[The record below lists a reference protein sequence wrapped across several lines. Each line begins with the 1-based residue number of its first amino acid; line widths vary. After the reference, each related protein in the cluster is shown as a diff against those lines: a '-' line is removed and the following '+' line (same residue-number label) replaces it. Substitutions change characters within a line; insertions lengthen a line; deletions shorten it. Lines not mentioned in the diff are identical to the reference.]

1 MFELCNLN
9 LPMFELR
16 QPGGREPEP
25 SHVRIEATRRWSDRH
40 LSMSL
45 PRRVLP
51 NTTYLVTRRCLGRRF
66 LLRPDDA
73 LNNAF
78 AYCLGLAAKKHGVE
92 VHAVGAMS
100 NHYHLVLTD
109 PEGVLPDFMGWLNRQ
124 LAMCIKRLRGW
135 EEVVWEPNVPYS
147 AVELSG
153 PTEVLDKVAYVLLN
167 PVSAGLVRSP
177 ERWPGA
183 LSTLDVLRRATMA
196 AKRPAVWF
204 KDTAPKEVSLA
215 LTVPRCFEDQALYR
229 GALEALV
236 KSRLVEVR
244 AELCRQ
250 GRGFLGANR
259 VRKTKI
265 TDQPATQKSRFGRNP
280 IFSALTR
287 PAWLAAVKALRAF
300 RKAYRVAYEAWR
312 SGERDVEFP
321 LGTWWVVRCAGAAAA
336 T

>member
-1 MFELCNLN
+1 
-9 LPMFELR
+9 
-16 QPGGREPEP
+16 
-25 SHVRIEATRRWSDRH
+25 V
-40 LSMSL
+40 LS
-45 PRRVLP
+45 
-51 NTTYLVTRRCLGRRF
+51 
-66 LLRPDDA
+66 
-73 LNNAF
+73 
-78 AYCLGLAAKKHGVE
+78 
-92 VHAVGAMS
+92 
-100 NHYHLVLTD
+100 D

-153 PTEVLDKVAYVLLN
+153 SAEVLDKVAYVLLN

-183 LSTLDVLRRATMA
+183 LSTLDVLRRATMV

-204 KDTAPKEVSLA
+204 KDHAPEEVT
-215 LTVPRCFEDQALYR
+215 LTFHLPPSFAGRAGYL
-229 GALEALV
+229 GALEALLTG
-236 KSRLVEVR
+236 RLAEVR
-244 AELCRQ
+244 AELRRQ
-250 GRGFLGANR
+250 GRGFLGRNR
-259 VRKTKI
+259 VRKTKV
-265 TDQPATQKSRFGRNP
+265 TDRPTTTKPRFGLNP
-280 IFSALTR
+280 TFSALTR

-312 SGERDVEFP
+312 GGERDVEFP

>member
-1 MFELCNLN
+1 
-9 LPMFELR
+9 
-16 QPGGREPEP
+16 
-25 SHVRIEATRRWSDRH
+25 
-40 LSMSL
+40 MSL

-66 LLRPDDA
+66 LLSPDDP
-73 LNNAF
+73 LNNLF
-78 AYCLGLAAKKHGVE
+78 IYCLGLAAKKHGVE
-92 VHAVGAMS
+92 VHAVSVMS

-147 AVELSG
+147 AVVLSG
-153 PTEVLDKVAYVLLN
+153 SAEVLDKVAYVLLN

-183 LSTLDVLRRATMA
+183 LSTLGVLRRATMA

-204 KDTAPKEVSLA
+204 KDTAPEQVTLTFLLPPGFTGRAGYLA
-215 LTVPRCFEDQALYR
+215 T
-229 GALEALV
+229 LEALLTG
-236 KSRLVEVR
+236 RLAEVR
-244 AELCRQ
+244 AELRRQ
-250 GRGFLGANR
+250 GRSFLGRNR
-259 VRKTKI
+259 VRKTKV
-265 TDQPATQKSRFGRNP
+265 TDQPVTKKPRFGLNP
-280 IFSALTR
+280 TFSALTR
-287 PAWLAAVKALRAF
+287 PAWLAAVRTLRAF

-312 SGERDVEFP
+312 GGARDVEFP

>member
-1 MFELCNLN
+1 
-9 LPMFELR
+9 
-16 QPGGREPEP
+16 
-25 SHVRIEATRRWSDRH
+25 
-40 LSMSL
+40 
-45 PRRVLP
+45 
-51 NTTYLVTRRCLGRRF
+51 

-73 LNNAF
+73 LNNLF
-78 AYCLGLAAKKHGVE
+78 IYCLALAAKKHGVE
-92 VHAVGAMS
+92 VHAVGVMS

-153 PTEVLDKVAYVLLN
+153 PPEVLDKVAYVLLN

-183 LSTLDVLRRATMA
+183 LSTLTVLRRATMA

-204 KDTAPKEVSLA
+204 KDTAPEEVTLA
-215 LTVPRCFEDQALYR
+215 FPLPPGFAGRAGYLA
-229 GALEALV
+229 ALEALLTG
-236 KSRLVEVR
+236 RLAEVR
-244 AELCRQ
+244 AELRRQ
-250 GRGFLGANR
+250 GRGFLGGNR
-259 VRKTKI
+259 VRKTKVA
-265 TDQPATQKSRFGRNP
+265 DQPATQKPRFGLNP
-280 IFSALTR
+280 TFSALTR

-312 SGERDVEFP
+312 GGERDVEFP